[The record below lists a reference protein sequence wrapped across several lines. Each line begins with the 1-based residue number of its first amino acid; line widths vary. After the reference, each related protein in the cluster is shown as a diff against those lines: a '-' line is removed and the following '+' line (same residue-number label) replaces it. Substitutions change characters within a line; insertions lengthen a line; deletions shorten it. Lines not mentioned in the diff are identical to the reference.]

1 MKQLIEDYKRR
12 LKTINESIVDFKSDN
27 TGSIN
32 DIRKLERLTT
42 KASEY
47 RTFIADLERLNV
59 QPDTKEVKIPTGI
72 LNKNDI
78 MIFEDAT
85 PDIGET
91 IGTVGALKAFLNTLK
106 NDDLVVMETIDL
118 ETGDVQDLYPFHMD
132 VIDGIELT
140 DGRTV
145 SEIRFCQ
152 ESNIPEELKALY
164 AKHNVQPD
172 ETPQLIRKIDFT
184 TLRTQK
190 KTLIE
195 IIDEY
200 ERLLNVQYQKGIND
214 DKISDLSGIL
224 NLIDCLQDYA
234 VDVMGLNPIDVFDF
248 ELEESREDMI
258 KPEDVTKLTYPTDDV
273 VNDIIDRKRQGI
285 DCTEEESA
293 EIKGFLR
300 ELKLPD
306 EQAIVTTI
314 QSLFPIEYGEFL
326 DEV

>member
-273 VNDIIDRKRQGI
+273 VNGIIVRKRQGI

-306 EQAIVTTI
+306 EQAIVAEI

>member
-164 AKHNVQPD
+164 AKGLRQSD
-172 ETPQLIRKIDFT
+172 ETPQLVRKIDFT

-273 VNDIIDRKRQGI
+273 VNGIIVRKRQGI

-306 EQAIVTTI
+306 EQAIVAEI